1 MSAQGAQVHMANTH
15 VTEPQWILQIH
26 LPHSGKTL
34 CDTMSCERITH
45 QATTR
50 RAKIPDGI
58 PDYKYVMETKA
69 KANLPRREKRI
80 LVTLTG
86 KFQNLEKR

>member
-1 MSAQGAQVHMANTH
+1 MSQNL
-15 VTEPQWILQIH
+15 QWILRIH

-34 CDTMSCERITH
+34 WDTMPCEMITR

-58 PDYKYVMETKA
+58 PDYNYVIAGEAKA
-69 KANLPRREKRI
+69 KANLPRRKIGI
-80 LVTLTG
+80 LMILTG
-86 KFQNLEKR
+86 KFQSLEKRQVTQES